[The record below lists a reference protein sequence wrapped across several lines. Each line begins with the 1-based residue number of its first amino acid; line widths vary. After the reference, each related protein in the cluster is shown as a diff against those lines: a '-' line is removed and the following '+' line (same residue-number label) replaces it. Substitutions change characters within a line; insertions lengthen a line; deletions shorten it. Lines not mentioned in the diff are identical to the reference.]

1 MGSSVV
7 RSTLVSSVSTLAPSS
22 TLAHR
27 PSQSIKSQSATGT
40 ALSEPLL
47 LEKARTP
54 LLPASTPSGFELSVI
69 RSFSQSSFF
78 IFIFRS
84 SSFASDLSNLFLTID
99 RLMCFSGDCGKQR
112 LMQHEFA
119 SSANG
124 NCALFEHSPAPLS
137 FQIANL
143 FLLRTSAVTVISPT
157 RPPYLQNI
165 PSSSPFCYLL
175 LGPRLSSFLRSPL
188 VISQRRSLLP
198 FS

>member
-1 MGSSVV
+1 MGSSV
-7 RSTLVSSVSTLAPSS
+7 RSTLVSSVSALATSS
-22 TLAHR
+22 TLAPR

-69 RSFSQSSFF
+69 RSFAQSSFF

-84 SSFASDLSNLFLTID
+84 SSFASDLISNLFLTID
-99 RLMCFSGDCGKQR
+99 RLVCFSGDCVKQR

-124 NCALFEHSPAPLS
+124 NRALVCTG
-137 FQIANL
+137 L
-143 FLLRTSAVTVISPT
+143 FPDRQSL
-157 RPPYLQNI
+157 
-165 PSSSPFCYLL
+165 SSSYFSSDGNLSYPSTMPSEYSFHFSLL
-175 LGPRLSSFLRSPL
+175 LVASGSASIFLSQISIGNQPARFASTFPL
-188 VISQRRSLLP
+188 MI
-198 FS
+198 